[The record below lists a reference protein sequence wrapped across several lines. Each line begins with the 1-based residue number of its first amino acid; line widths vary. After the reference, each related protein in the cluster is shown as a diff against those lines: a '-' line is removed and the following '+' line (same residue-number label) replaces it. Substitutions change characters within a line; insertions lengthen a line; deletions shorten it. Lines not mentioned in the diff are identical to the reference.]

1 MATMRCQAR
10 PAALHASGSSRRLL
24 LPAKQSLQSRI
35 GFLQA
40 APRRQQ
46 QQPGRRR
53 LPALVPVAARSG
65 GGGGGGGRGGREGGQ
80 RRSGSRPPAKLDTNK
95 LLQQYGLPAL
105 GVLVAATAIGPLIG
119 GLVFGVLGLSFAVAA
134 TATALSF
141 AWLFLPLFFFPLLL
155 ASGMFKGALGPLG
168 CVCGC

>member
-1 MATMRCQAR
+1 MPT
-10 PAALHASGSSRRLL
+10 AAAAAAAAEGAEEAGEAGSG
-24 LPAKQSLQSRI
+24 AAA
-35 GFLQA
+35 A
-40 APRRQQ
+40 AP
-46 QQPGRRR
+46 
-53 LPALVPVAARSG
+53 PAN
-65 GGGGGGGRGGREGGQ
+65 
-80 RRSGSRPPAKLDTNK
+80 LDTNK

>member
-1 MATMRCQAR
+1 
-10 PAALHASGSSRRLL
+10 
-24 LPAKQSLQSRI
+24 
-35 GFLQA
+35 
-40 APRRQQ
+40 
-46 QQPGRRR
+46 
-53 LPALVPVAARSG
+53 VPVAARSG
-65 GGGGGGGRGGREGGQ
+65 GGGGRGGGQ
-80 RRSGSRPPAKLDTNK
+80 RRSGSRAPAPAKLDTNK

-155 ASGMFKGALGPLG
+155 ASGMFKGAHCLAHRGVASHVPPE
-168 CVCGC
+168 